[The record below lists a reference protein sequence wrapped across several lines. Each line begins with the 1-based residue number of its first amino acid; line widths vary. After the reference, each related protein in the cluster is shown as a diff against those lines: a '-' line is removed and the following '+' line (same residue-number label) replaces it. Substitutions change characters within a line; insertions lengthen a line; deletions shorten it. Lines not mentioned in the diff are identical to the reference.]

1 MSHDND
7 LSEPSDES
15 EKKMVSRR
23 SWMKTLGA
31 AAATPLFTESAS
43 AEIVT
48 SNSGEGGRFGN
59 IVNVVQAGADP
70 TGEEP
75 INPILEELR
84 ADDTLLFFPEGR
96 YKMNTTFRYTGFT
109 NFGINGSN
117 ATIVP
122 TSADEWIG
130 EDERCF
136 LLGVYYNP
144 GQRIYV
150 HGLDFDYSA
159 PNTGVRAIE
168 AYAIDRL
175 FVKNIDINGEHDTLW
190 DAGGTFNLTDPNGVG
205 VVDGFRVPDG
215 TAALVDEGGR
225 IQYGRSGITVNRYH
239 KGGIWIRNCV
249 IKSCWDNGLYA
260 TDSDGFVS
268 IQGGLY
274 QNNNI
279 SNLRLGGVDSVIQ
292 GPRVVVDRV
301 RFNDL
306 NQRGIRIEQGAR
318 VLVNNANIDLT
329 NPNGH
334 AITVENAVTSA
345 TISNANINI
354 GSSPVQ
360 NSQGIVVSGNTGR
373 VRVVGGRINI
383 DGPDHGGNAI
393 SINSTDQTTEPVIVE
408 NLQITG
414 DRGGEPGGRET
425 VRCDRDSCTF
435 RNLTIRQP
443 GPAYRQGLTLTGNN
457 CKVVYSNIQTT
468 HHPLINTGSGTRVLS
483 SVLDSYDGYAA
494 ARLYPSSSDIE
505 FVDNTLAH
513 GVKDDGATNLRLVSN
528 RFPST

>member
-1 MSHDND
+1 M
-7 LSEPSDES
+7 
-15 EKKMVSRR
+15 
-23 SWMKTLGA
+23 LGGVA
-31 AAATPLFTESAS
+31 AAPLLADQAS
-43 AEIVT
+43 AALIT
-48 SNSGEGGRFGN
+48 SDQQASQRDFGN
-59 IVNVVQAGADP
+59 VVNMVNAGADP

-75 INPILEELR
+75 INPVLEEVR
-84 ADDTLLFFPEGR
+84 ADDTLLVFPEGR

-109 NFGINGSN
+109 NFGIRGPR

-144 GQRIYV
+144 GQRILFQGV
-150 HGLDFDYSA
+150 NFDYTA
-159 PNTGVRAIE
+159 PNTGVRAVE
-168 AYAIDRL
+168 AYATDRL
-175 FVKNIDINGEHDTLW
+175 LVTNVEIQGEHDTLW
-190 DAGGTFNLTDPNGVG
+190 DAGGTFNVTDPRGVG
-205 VVDGFRVPDG
+205 VVSGFRVPDG
-215 TAALVDEGGR
+215 TAALEDEGGR

-239 KGGIWIRNCV
+239 KGGIWFRNCE

-268 IQGGLY
+268 IQGGVY
-274 QNNNI
+274 QNNNV

-292 GPRVVVDRV
+292 SPKVIVDRV

-318 VLVNNANIDLT
+318 VLVNNPDIDLV

-334 AITVENAVTSA
+334 AITVENEVTSA
-345 TISNANINI
+345 TIANPNIDI

-360 NSQGIVVSGNTGR
+360 NSQGIVVSGNTGS

-383 DGPDHGGNAI
+383 NGPDNGGNAI
-393 SINSTDQTTEPVIVE
+393 SIRSTEQTTEPVIVE

-414 DRGGEPGGRET
+414 DRGGEPGGREAIY
-425 VRCDRDSCTF
+425 CDRDGCTF

-443 GPAYRQGLTLTGNN
+443 GPAYRQGITLAGDN
-457 CKVVYSNIQTT
+457 CKLVFSDIQTT
-468 HHPLINTGSGTRVLS
+468 HHPVINTGTGTRILS
-483 SVLDSYDGYAA
+483 SNLDSYDGYPA
-494 ARLYPSSSDIE
+494 ARLYPSSSDVEI
-505 FVDNTLAH
+505 VDTGLAH
-513 GVKDDGATNLRLVSN
+513 GIRDDGATNLRLVSN
-528 RFPST
+528 RYPST